1 MGQSMEQYD
10 FSNFL
15 RDFVFTKSCLITF
28 SNMIFSEPK
37 FDRLDELFAKKP
49 ISQLIDDCMKPN

>member
-1 MGQSMEQYD
+1 MEQYD
-10 FSNFL
+10 FSNFF
-15 RDFVFTKSCLITF
+15 RDFVVTKSCLITF

-49 ISQLIDDCMKPN
+49 ISQLIDDGMKQN